1 MKKILTSLVIFI
13 SLNVL
18 SQPLK
23 LYDDKYNFD
32 SIAKININRILL
44 PKSSDGVVVIKPY
57 ERFKVTLSTKLNSN
71 VIINANGLSEL
82 TITDYFNFGAY
93 DIRARFYITPNLKIF
108 QRVFITGIYKNNY
121 IFSTGLIL
129 KF

>member
-1 MKKILTSLVIFI
+1 MKNLLTTIVIFI

-32 SIAKININRILL
+32 SIAKININKILI
-44 PKSSDGVVVIKPY
+44 PKTSDGIVVIKPY
-57 ERFKVTLSTKLNSN
+57 DRFKVTLSTKLNSS

-93 DIRARFYITPNLKIF
+93 DIRARFYITPNFKVF
-108 QRVFITGIYKNNY
+108 QRVFITGINKNNY
-121 IFSTGLIL
+121 LFSTGVML